1 MGKVKNIL
9 FIMYDQLRADYLGC
23 AGHPT
28 LKTPHI
34 DAFAQRGVMFS
45 RAYCQAPVCGP
56 SRVSFYT
63 GRYISSHGAGYNN
76 VPFSVD
82 QWTLGD
88 YLRTVGMRSV
98 LVGKTH
104 MVPDQDGLARL
115 QIDGASELGVWLS
128 QGGFEPF
135 ERDDGLHPDQ
145 GLDPNLAYNNYLRA
159 QGYDSPN
166 PWHDFANSAEGPDGE
181 VLSGWEMRHARLP
194 ARVADEHS
202 ETPYMTGRAIEF
214 MEQANNQ
221 SSGQPWCLHLSL
233 IKPHWPYVAPRPYN
247 DMYGPNQILP
257 ANISQHEVADRHP
270 VVGAFMD
277 HEGSVNFRRDEVR
290 RTVIPAYMGLIAQ
303 CDDQFG
309 RLMTYL
315 EEQGRLE
322 DTMIVLTS
330 DHGDY
335 LGDHGLGE
343 KDLLHEEVAR
353 IPMII
358 YDPDPAADSRRG
370 SVDDRL
376 VESIDLIPTFL
387 DCQGGDLHT
396 HRLEGR
402 SLLPLLRG
410 GEVDAWRDA
419 AFSETDYTYHPARR
433 ALGLGPEGARAYM
446 ICTADWKY
454 ILYEGFR
461 PQLFHLAEDPVEQND
476 LGTDPDFAGKRAEL
490 HERLFHWLRNR
501 RMRTAMT
508 NDIAE
513 QRTDTA
519 KARGYRFG
527 VW

>member
-1 MGKVKNIL
+1 MGKVKNVL

-34 DAFAQRGVMFS
+34 DAFAKRSVMFT

-63 GRYISSHGAGYNN
+63 GRYMSSHGAGYNG
-76 VPFSVD
+76 VPFSID
-82 QWTLGD
+82 QWTMGD
-88 YLRTVGMRSV
+88 YLAAVGVRSV

-104 MVPDQDGLARL
+104 MVPDRDGMQRL
-115 QIDGASELGVWLS
+115 HIDGASDLGVWIT
-128 QGGFEPF
+128 QCGFEPF

-145 GLDPNLAYNNYLRA
+145 VLDPNLAYNNYLRA
-159 QGYDSPN
+159 QGYGGAN

-181 VLSGWEMRHARLP
+181 VLSGWQMRHARLP

-202 ETPYMTGRAIEF
+202 ETPYMTGRAMDF
-214 MEQANNQ
+214 MDQA
-221 SSGQPWCLHLSL
+221 GDRPWCLHLSL
-233 IKPHWPYVAPRPYN
+233 IKPHWPYVVPRPYN

-257 ANISQHEVADRHP
+257 ANMGRAELADRHP

-290 RTVIPAYMGLIAQ
+290 RTVIPAYMGLVSQ

-309 RLMTYL
+309 RLMAYL
-315 EEQGRLE
+315 EAHGRLA

-335 LGDHGLGE
+335 LGDHGLAE

-358 YDPDPAADSRRG
+358 YDPDAAANSRRG
-370 SVDDRL
+370 AVDDRL
-376 VESIDLIPTFL
+376 VEAIDLIPTFL
-387 DCQGGDLHT
+387 DSQGGDLHG

-410 GEVDAWRDA
+410 GAAEDWRDA
-419 AFSETDYTYHPARR
+419 VFSETDYAFHPARR
-433 ALGLGPEGARAYM
+433 ALGLGPNEARAYM
-446 ICTADWKY
+446 IRTADWKY
-454 ILYEGFR
+454 IFYEGFR
-461 PQLFHLAEDPVEQND
+461 PQLFHLAEDPKEQSD
-476 LGTDPDFAGKRAEL
+476 LGTDPAHAGQRAEL
-490 HERLFHWLRNR
+490 HEKLFHWLRNR
-501 RMRTAMT
+501 RRRTAMP
-508 NDIAE
+508 NEVVE
-513 QRTDTA
+513 QLTGKA
-519 KARGYRFG
+519 KARGYRYG